1 MHSKRLFI
9 SFPVLIVLSFLL
21 ISWGST
27 GHYNITQKAA
37 LSFNQEMQPFTAWL
51 PYMADH
57 SADADDRKS
66 WDPNEGIRH
75 YIDIDNYPEF
85 VSSGAIAQSL
95 TDLIAQH
102 GQSVVYDNG
111 TLPWT
116 TLHTYDSL
124 VKYLRLENWEKAKY
138 YAADLTH
145 YVADG
150 HMPLHITKNYNGQYT
165 GNTGIHSRYE
175 STMINYRIGQIS
187 YTGESIAPIANVSD
201 YVFNYMYAHYKY
213 VDSILLADTYAQ
225 SVTGSTSSN
234 AYKDT
239 LWAKS
244 QYFTPIL
251 FKNAS
256 HALAE
261 LMYNAWLEAGK
272 PSLTGNSANQKVMN
286 STELLIGPNPFK
298 GATSISFTLN
308 QDTDVKLQVMDLTG
322 KQLAVI
328 ANGTLSPNSYTLNWD
343 AGNLPA
349 GVYLV
354 ELKTP
359 ESRQVKKLVLM
370 Q

>member
-1 MHSKRLFI
+1 MQLKRLFLSI
-9 SFPVLIVLSFLL
+9 PILTVFSFLL

-27 GHYNITQKAA
+27 GHYSITQNAA
-37 LSFNQEMQPFTAWL
+37 LSFNQEMQPFTDWL
-51 PYMADH
+51 PYMAAH
-57 SADADDRKS
+57 SSDADARKDS
-66 WDPNEGIRH
+66 DPYEGSRH

-85 VSSGAIAQSL
+85 IRDGFISQSL

-102 GQSVVYDNG
+102 GQSVVFDNG
-111 TLPWT
+111 VLPWA

-124 VKYLRLENWEKAKY
+124 VKYLRLENWDQAKY

-150 HMPLHITKNYNGQYT
+150 HMPLHITRNYNGQYT

-175 STMINYRIGQIS
+175 STMINYHINQIQ
-187 YTGESIAPIANVSD
+187 YTGEPIDPIANVSD
-201 YVFNYMYAHYKY
+201 YVFNYMYVHYKY

-225 SVTGSTSSN
+225 SITGSTSSI

-239 LWAKS
+239 LWSKT

-251 FKNAS
+251 FKSAS

-272 PSLTGNSANQKVMN
+272 PSLTGNSTIQKVAN
-286 STELLIGPNPFK
+286 LTELQIGPNPFNSS
-298 GATSISFTLN
+298 TSISFILN
-308 QDTDVKLQVMDLTG
+308 RETEVQLYVMDLTG

-328 ANGTLSPNSYTLNWD
+328 ENGTLAPNSYTRNWD
-343 AGNLPA
+343 AGNLPV
-349 GVYLV
+349 GIYLV

-359 ESRQVKKLVLM
+359 ASRHVKKLVLM
-370 Q
+370 N